1 MRVGLYSDA
10 LPQMTRR
17 ELFAFCADHGIA
29 DVELGVGAW
38 GPSPR
43 PHLDLDALLREA
55 AARDVLR
62 SELGEFGLRLACVN
76 AAGNPLHP
84 DPVQRADAQARLR
97 GAVELAHLLGVGTV
111 VTMSGCPGGRTG
123 GPIGVFAV
131 WSVCADD
138 EALWEWQFA
147 HELAPF
153 WSETSRWA
161 ASGAPGVTICLE
173 LHPGVAIFNAAGFE
187 RLAAV
192 TGRNVGVNLD
202 PSHFW
207 WQGIDPVR
215 VVEAVGDRIGFA
227 HGKDT
232 LVHPDRVAVHGLL
245 DYRFPVDPATAAWH
259 FAAVGD
265 GHDDAEWA
273 RLLGAIR
280 ATGYD
285 GVVSIE
291 HEDPRLE
298 PVEGV
303 VRSAAGLRRVLEG
316 IR

>member
-10 LPQMTRR
+10 LPHLSRS
-17 ELFAFCADHGIA
+17 ELFQFCAAHGIT

-43 PHLDLDALLREA
+43 PHLDLELLLRDP
-55 AARDVLR
+55 AARDTLLG
-62 SELGEFGLRLACVN
+62 ELGEHGLGLSCVN
-76 AAGNPLHP
+76 AAGNVLHP
-84 DPVQRADAQARLR
+84 DPGLRADAQARLR
-97 GAVELAHLLGVGTV
+97 GAVQLAHLLGVSTV

-131 WSVCADD
+131 WSTCADD
-138 EALWEWQFA
+138 EPLWEWQFA
-147 HELAPF
+147 NEVAPF

-161 ASGAPGVTICLE
+161 AAEAPGVTICLE
-173 LHPGVAIFNAAGFE
+173 LHPGVSVFNAAGFE

-215 VVEAVGDRIGFA
+215 VVEAVGDGIGFA

-232 LVHPDRVAVHGLL
+232 LVHSDRVAVHGVL
-245 DYRFPVDPATAAWH
+245 DYRFPVDPDTAAWH

-265 GHDDAEWA
+265 GHSDDEWR
-273 RLLGAIR
+273 RLIAAIR

-285 GVVSIE
+285 GVISIE

-298 PVEGV
+298 PEDGV
-303 VRSAAGLRRVLEG
+303 LRSADGLRRALG
-316 IR
+316 TAS